1 MLLKILIVILLIV
14 LVQQHEINLWTP
26 IVKLTQI
33 LSDLSKN
40 ESKFFEKIYDRVKSN
55 FVVQIRR

>member
-40 ESKFFEKIYDRVKSN
+40 ESTFFEKIYDRVKSS